1 MNTPLKSTFYCIGF
15 LVILL
20 SCKKESKKYSHDIG
34 YIDPATALGDK
45 EFKTCSD
52 RIYEYYN
59 FEPYAGYKYGKRALR
74 DSIAKK
80 YSAIG
85 NESGYL
91 TFRFVVN
98 CKGSAGRYQIIE
110 NDLDL
115 KPKKFGAEQMAQKVL
130 QMLNH
135 CDLIYVSFDVDAI
148 DSRFSTGTGTPV
160 PNGLTVEEAKVVNA
174 ELCKDPRVCAWE
186 IVEINPTLDTENRTA
201 ESAFEIL
208 EAAAK
213 SVEMRPVLAE

>member
-115 KPKKFGAEQMAQKVL
+115 KPKKFNKELVSHLFSITQQFKEWQPAIWE
-130 QMLNH
+130 NESR
-135 CDLIYVSFDVDAI
+135 DYNIYLTYKLR
-148 DSRFSTGTGTPV
+148 DS
-160 PNGLTVEEAKVVNA
+160 K
-174 ELCKDPRVCAWE
+174 
-186 IVEINPTLDTENRTA
+186 II
-201 ESAFEIL
+201 EIL
-208 EAAAK
+208 
-213 SVEMRPVLAE
+213 P